1 MMMSRRSSALQV
13 KVAVPPNPEGR
24 YDCKFTGRKPHNT
37 ISRECLPHGSV
48 SLGTCGFEAHVP
60 ACVLRSKAPLA
71 IIMHIMC
78 SLSVRSS
85 ASLTHHL
92 LRLCLGP
99 SASSRVSA
107 VPFSPIAAASPPVR
121 AVGTNFM
128 LGSGVVYPSGTSWYA
143 EEMYDLQAKE

>member
-1 MMMSRRSSALQV
+1 MGIVMAEAARLQPTATCPCKQKRPTKGACEEDAGV
-13 KVAVPPNPEGR
+13 ACFQPKVN
-24 YDCKFTGRKPHNT
+24 
-37 ISRECLPHGSV
+37 
-48 SLGTCGFEAHVP
+48 
-60 ACVLRSKAPLA
+60 
-71 IIMHIMC
+71 
-78 SLSVRSS
+78 SS